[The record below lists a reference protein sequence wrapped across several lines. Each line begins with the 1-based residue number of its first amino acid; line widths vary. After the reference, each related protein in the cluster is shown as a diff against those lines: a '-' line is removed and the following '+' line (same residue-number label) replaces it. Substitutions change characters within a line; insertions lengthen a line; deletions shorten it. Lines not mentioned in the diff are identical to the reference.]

1 MGFCGGI
8 LLAKQEGHIAS
19 ASIELSKLI
28 ESGFR
33 VSADVRAIAPKLG
46 CHSASKPNFLGETC

>member
-1 MGFCGGI
+1 MGSFFLRLPCI

-33 VSADVRAIAPKLG
+33 VSADVRAGRI
-46 CHSASKPNFLGETC
+46 